1 MFLMALPSSSPEK
14 TANRRSKTGSAT
26 ESQSQLRIHRIR
38 RGLSQAALAKLAG
51 MHRHSIRKIENG
63 TTQEVTF
70 ENASA
75 LAAALKTSIAQLEIR
90 VLPAAAARA
99 RAIQIRRLTP
109 DQRQLVNELLSLPP
123 EDYVLIRG
131 AIERLRKKRTNQ
143 GSRGTRK

>member
-1 MFLMALPSSSPEK
+1 MALPSSSPEK
-14 TANRRSKTGSAT
+14 TASRRSKPGSAT
-26 ESQSQLRIHRIR
+26 EPQSQLRIHRIR

-75 LAAALKTSIAQLEIR
+75 LAAALKTSISQLEIR
-90 VLPAAAARA
+90 VLPAAASRA

-109 DQRQLVNELLSLPP
+109 DQRELVNELLSLPP

-131 AIERLRKKRTNQ
+131 AIERLRKKRTKQ
-143 GSRGTRK
+143 GSRGPRK

>member
-1 MFLMALPSSSPEK
+1 MAVPSSSPEK
-14 TANRRSKTGSAT
+14 AASRRSKPSSAT
-26 ESQSQLRIHRIR
+26 EPQSQLRIHRIR

-63 TTQEVTF
+63 TTQEVTS

-75 LAAALKTSIAQLEIR
+75 LAAALKTSISQLGIR
-90 VLPAAAARA
+90 VLPAASRA

-109 DQRQLVNELLSLPP
+109 DQRQIVNELLSLPP

-131 AIERLRKKRTNQ
+131 AIEKLRKNRTKQ
-143 GSRGTRK
+143 GLRGPRK

>member
-1 MFLMALPSSSPEK
+1 MLPMALPSSSPEK
-14 TANRRSKTGSAT
+14 TASRRSKPS

-63 TTQEVTF
+63 TTKEVTF

-75 LAAALKTSIAQLEIR
+75 LAAALKTSISQLEIR
-90 VLPAAAARA
+90 VLPAASRA

-109 DQRQLVNELLSLPP
+109 DQRQIVNELLSLPP

-131 AIERLRKKRTNQ
+131 AIERLRKKQTKQ
-143 GSRGTRK
+143 GSRGPRK

>member
-14 TANRRSKTGSAT
+14 TASRRSKPASAT
-26 ESQSQLRIHRIR
+26 ESQSQLRIYRIR

-75 LAAALKTSIAQLEIR
+75 LAAALKTSVSQLEIR
-90 VLPAAAARA
+90 VLPEASRA

-109 DQRQLVNELLSLPP
+109 DQRQIVNELLSLPP

-131 AIERLRKKRTNQ
+131 AIERLRKKQTKQ
-143 GSRGTRK
+143 GSRGPRK